1 MYFCIHILKRAREH
15 IHNFKIY
22 YYKICATWKINFS
35 TLDQLHLYVINMR
48 EWGNMLWYLA
58 NDSWRFADDEEFN
71 KKTND
76 NDLNLY
82 YLVLLLFIQCEFVD
96 LTFFYFLLRQS
107 HIHIHILLC
116 CIFIKFKCL
125 SCLWSEREICCYC

>member
-1 MYFCIHILKRAREH
+1 MKERRQWIQLREHWKTYNVSMYFCIHILKRAREH

-35 TLDQLHLYVINMR
+35 TLNKLHLYVINMG

-96 LTFFYFLLRQS
+96 LTFFNTKWYPYPYFVVLY
-107 HIHIHILLC
+107 
-116 CIFIKFKCL
+116 F
-125 SCLWSEREICCYC
+125 Y